1 MLSKYKKYLL
11 LLIPITIAVIWLMPK
26 SCSHEK
32 VKPSVNYLDTLEIK
46 KKNDIVIHEVKE
58 KGYLRIID
66 SLKSVKSRVIV
77 KYIKSRDEAIKDT
90 SKAVQ
95 TFISNCDSMEIVN
108 AFMQQYKDSIIDSK
122 ESIIRDKDDLILIEK
137 QRTEQ
142 VRDSLKTAKT
152 DLEKEK
158 NSKKKYWRGFK
169 HGAIAGAI
177 LVESANVAAKLKP

>member
-1 MLSKYKKYLL
+1 MKQSKYKKYLL

-26 SCSHEK
+26 SCSHEE
-32 VKPSVNYLDTLEIK
+32 VKPSANYLDTLEIK

-66 SLKSVKSRVIV
+66 SLKNVKSRVVV

-95 TFISNCDSMEIVN
+95 IFISNCDSMEIVN
-108 AFMQQYKDSIIDSK
+108 VFLQQYKDSIIDSK

-142 VRDSLKTAKT
+142 VRDSLKVAK
-152 DLEKEK
+152 KELK
-158 NSKKKYWRGFK
+158 SNKKYWRGFRD
-169 HGAIAGAI
+169 GSFITAIV
-177 LVESANVAAKLKP
+177 VESANVAAKLKL

>member
-1 MLSKYKKYLL
+1 MNKHKKYLF

-26 SCSHEK
+26 SCSHEE
-32 VKPSVNYLDTLEIK
+32 VNPSVKYLDTLEIK

-66 SLKSVKSRVIV
+66 SLKSVKSRVVV

-95 TFISNCDSMEIVN
+95 IFISNCDSMEIVN
-108 AFMQQYKDSIIDSK
+108 VFLQQYKDSIIDSK
-122 ESIIRDKDDLILIEK
+122 ESIIQDKDDLILIEK
-137 QRTEQ
+137 DKIQQ
-142 VRDSLKTAKT
+142 VRDSLKVAI
-152 DLEKEK
+152 KELK
-158 NSKKKYWRGFK
+158 SPKKYWRGFK

-177 LVESANVAAKLKP
+177 LVEGANVVAKLKP